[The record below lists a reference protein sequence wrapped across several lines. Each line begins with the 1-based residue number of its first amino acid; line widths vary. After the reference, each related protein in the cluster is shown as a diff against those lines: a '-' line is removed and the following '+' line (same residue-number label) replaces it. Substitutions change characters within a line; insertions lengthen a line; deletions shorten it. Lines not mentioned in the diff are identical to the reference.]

1 MLHLEH
7 HREDGDMMTREEIQ
21 TAKQSMEQYVL
32 FMQAPGQTK
41 QLKEFYQGAAS
52 AINDLLCRLGH
63 GDEVCEL
70 AECIQKDEG

>member
-41 QLKEFYQGAAS
+41 QLAAS

-70 AECIQKDEG
+70 AECIQKDDG